1 MQEDPR
7 SKNLPSRAD
16 GDQYQIM
23 DDTQERLVDVN
34 LEKYKRTQFQ
44 NFEAKTKVMIELT
57 ELQKD
62 MANDQTKNIDEFNK
76 KFKNT
81 TEVVDKT
88 EKEVE
93 KMKENV
99 KTDWSKVVCYLG
111 VILCIFVVLLSLKSL
126 GG

>member
-1 MQEDPR
+1 MQDDPR
-7 SKNLPSRAD
+7 GKNLPSRAE

-23 DDTQERLVDVN
+23 DNTQEKLVDVN

-57 ELQKD
+57 ELQKE

-93 KMKENV
+93 KLKENV

>member
-1 MQEDPR
+1 MQQDPTR
-7 SKNLPSRAD
+7 QNISAKVD

-23 DDTQERLVDVN
+23 DTTQDKLVDVN

-57 ELQKD
+57 ELQKE
-62 MANDQTKNIDEFNK
+62 MANDQTNNIDEFNK
-76 KFKNT
+76 KFKST
-81 TEVVDKT
+81 TEVVQKT

-93 KMKENV
+93 KYKENV
-99 KTDWSKVVCYLG
+99 KTDWTKVVCYIG
-111 VILCIFVVLLSLKSL
+111 VVLCIFVVLLSLKSL